1 MSHES
6 GPVPDWIQLEIRAP
20 SAIEHYT
27 VSGSIV
33 NPAESANPGMLAVGA
48 THYWDTSTFA
58 YYSSQGPTPDRR
70 VKPDIVGVACGETAS
85 YPHYSRNGQDCWF
98 AGTSQA
104 SPHVAGMAALVKQLF
119 PDFTPEQVANYLKDN
134 TQQRG
139 SPDPDNTWGYGF
151 AVLPPPGGCEAAEI
165 AADGSPVA
173 GSWGAD
179 CVSAVR
185 EGRQARYYQFTLTED
200 ADITVQLQSDDAE
213 TVLYLREGPGR
224 HLRRPHRIQRRG
236 VGIQLPPRQH
246 PADPARRR
254 NLHHRGHHLQRR
266 RNRFL
271 HLDRQRA
278 GWGQFELGMGPSRA
292 AHLAT

>member
-1 MSHES
+1 M
-6 GPVPDWIQLEIRAP
+6 PDWIQLEIRAP

-104 SPHVAGMAALVKQLF
+104 SSHVAGMAALVKQLF

-139 SPDPDNTWGYGF
+139 SPDPNNTWGHGF

-165 AADGSPVA
+165 AADGSPAV

-185 EGRQARYYQFTLTED
+185 EGRQVPLLPVHAGGGRRHHRAAGVRRRRDRAVPARGAKRQK
-200 ADITVQLQSDDAE
+200 
-213 TVLYLREGPGR
+213 
-224 HLRRPHRIQRRG
+224 RRSYRIQRRR
-236 VGIQLPPRQH
+236 VGIRLSPRQLLSSSL
-246 PADPARRR
+246 AAGTYTVEATTYAVGETGD
-254 NLHHRGHHLQRR
+254 
-266 RNRFL
+266 L

-278 GWGQFELGMGPSRA
+278 GWRQFELGMGPSRA